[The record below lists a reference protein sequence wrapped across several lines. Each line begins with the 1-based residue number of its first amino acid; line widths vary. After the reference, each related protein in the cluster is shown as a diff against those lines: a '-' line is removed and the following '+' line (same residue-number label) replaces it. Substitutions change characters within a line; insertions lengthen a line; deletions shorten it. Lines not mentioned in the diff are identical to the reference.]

1 MSESREDFERV
12 LKGIKEEEIGE
23 PTVAPHVSG

>member
-12 LKGIKEEEIGE
+12 LTGIKEEEIE
-23 PTVAPHVSG
+23 ESTVAPPVSG